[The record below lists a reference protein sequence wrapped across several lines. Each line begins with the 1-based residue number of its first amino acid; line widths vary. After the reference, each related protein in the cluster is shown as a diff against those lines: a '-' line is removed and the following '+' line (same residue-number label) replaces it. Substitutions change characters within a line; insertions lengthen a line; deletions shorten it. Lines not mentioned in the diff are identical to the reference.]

1 MPNKSELIAEGKRI
15 VELLERDFVLP
26 SGALTW
32 EKVLGKNSEANL
44 FPDLG
49 DVVLFV
55 EFFGG
60 HHLIE
65 KQIEA
70 YKKSLKEGILV
81 SQFPTLG
88 IMGFAKS
95 YEYSDLLLGLID
107 NFTVNPTEENKK
119 LCVENI
125 EKAIEIFRFDKKIN
139 SFYYSTL
146 GWHIPIVD
154 TRDSMFVEIFLDAE
168 KVFES
173 PRYGE
178 IAENIYEKITSSY
191 FVKRNDLLA
200 AHMPNISGKV
210 VVCKNNTNTLF
221 AWLALYLETGD
232 KEVLLNTKKLFS
244 ALERAALTE
253 GGGVIMNLR
262 DGQSDTSANLTAS
275 CILLDFSCDMF
286 KFTGD
291 ARALSIAKRIA
302 DFWLKQQAST
312 GLFPLKPSSRGSFLD
327 SETDMSVA
335 LFKLFELTGDG
346 RYKDAAEKCFR
357 GIWQYHRRDNYPLS
371 VDIESGQIIK
381 NVQRTKFLALFL
393 KLLILLISYEEG
405 KTIYGD
411 KNLWNLLRDR

>member
-1 MPNKSELIAEGKRI
+1 MPNKNELHAEGRRI
-15 VELLERDFVLP
+15 IELLEHDFVLP

-32 EKVLGKNSEANL
+32 EKVLGENSEANL

-49 DVVLFV
+49 DVVAFV
-55 EFFGG
+55 EYFDG
-60 HHLIE
+60 HRLIE
-65 KQIEA
+65 KQIEV
-70 YKKSLKEGILV
+70 YKKSLKNGILV

-107 NFTVNPTEENKK
+107 NFSINPTETNKK
-119 LCVENI
+119 LCVENL
-125 EKAIEIFRFDKKIN
+125 EKAIEIFRFDKNIS

-146 GWHIPIVD
+146 GWRLPLID
-154 TRDSMFVEIFLDAE
+154 TRDSMFIEIFLDAE
-168 KVFES
+168 KVFDS

-191 FVKRNDLLA
+191 FFKRNDLLA
-200 AHMPNISGKV
+200 AHMPNISGRV

-221 AWLALYLETGD
+221 AWLALYLKTRREDILSST
-232 KEVLLNTKKLFS
+232 KRLLSSLESRVLTKN
-244 ALERAALTE
+244 
-253 GGGVIMNLR
+253 GGVVMNLY
-262 DGQSDTSANLTAS
+262 DGKLDASANLAAS
-275 CILLDFSCDMF
+275 FMLLDFSCDMF
-286 KFTGD
+286 KFTGE

-302 DFWLKQQAST
+302 DFWLKHQAST
-312 GLFPLKPSSRGSFLD
+312 GLFPLKPSSKGSFLD

-346 RYKDAAEKCFR
+346 RYKSAAEKCFL

-371 VDIESGQIIK
+371 VDIESGQTIK

-393 KLLILLISYEEG
+393 KLLILLISYDEG

-411 KNLWNLLRDR
+411 KDLWNLLRDR